1 MRRLSLCLAA
11 TVAIFAA
18 CSTSA
23 LADPPGGWVG
33 IEWGAPAAMA
43 KGTLRGF
50 RVHRVIEGSPAAE
63 AGLLKNDVIVA
74 MDGQSF
80 TTMQGMGD
88 ATYAK
93 GPGTSVKYDV
103 MRGDAERVVTVKL
116 APYELARSIFEKQ
129 AATGDVSAMFQLGYL
144 LMMGRGLPQDYVESR
159 RWLMM
164 AADRGLGGAMHLLGD
179 MTKLGLGGKVDFEAA
194 DRWYQRAAVARR
206 RESLGDFPRANP
218 LSPPQETA
226 WPRGLA
232 EALGEQI
239 RACWKPTKGW
249 PVVTVRFKLAQDG
262 LLSGAP
268 ELPLHKAEAEVA
280 ETAAV
285 GAITKCQPFRLPADQ
300 YEAWKSVVWTFDP
313 AVFYSSE

>member
-1 MRRLSLCLAA
+1 MRRLAICLAA

-23 LADPPGGWVG
+23 LADPPGGWLGVDFWPVALVQG
-33 IEWGAPAAMA
+33 GR
-43 KGTLRGF
+43 LGF
-50 RVHRVIEGSPAAE
+50 RINKIIEGSPAAD
-63 AGLLKNDVIVA
+63 AGLQKGDVVVA
-74 MDGQSF
+74 LDGVSF
-80 TTMQGMGD
+80 ATVPAMGD
-88 ATYAK
+88 ALNAK
-93 GPGTSVKYDV
+93 GPGAIVSLDV
-103 MRGDAERVVTVKL
+103 MRGDAARVVTAKL
-116 APYELARSIFEKQ
+116 ASFDVAKNIFKKQ
-129 AATGDVSAMFQLGYL
+129 AEAGNVWAMLGL
-144 LMMGRGLPQDYVESR
+144 GQMLMMGPGGVAKDYVEAR
-159 RWLMM
+159 HWLMM
-164 AADRGLGGAMHLLGD
+164 AADRGSGPAMHLLGD

-194 DRWYQRAAVARR
+194 DRWYQRAAVVRQ
-206 RESLGDFPRANP
+206 RESLGDFPRTNP

-249 PVVTVRFKLAQDG
+249 PAVTVRFKLAQDG
-262 LLSGAP
+262 ALSGEP
-268 ELPLHKAEAEVA
+268 EIPLHKAEAGDA

-313 AVFYSSE
+313 AIMD